1 MEPAILKRRAA
12 CRARAARAGRALA
25 AALALAA
32 VLWPALPAAASPGAP
47 GFWEAAPGDPVALA
61 DGLSDEE
68 LLGQSFMLGWLG
80 QDASPELLAWIRRGL
95 GGVKI
100 FTRNVDTLEGLRGAI
115 RAMQKE
121 AGRTRLGVPLF
132 VSTDQEG
139 GWVRHVKAGTSD
151 TPGNIA
157 LGASGLPRDALLTG
171 YYIGRELAA
180 LGINMNFAPTIDVYS
195 NPSAAVIG
203 PRAFSADPRATALL
217 ALAWFRGLAASGV
230 ISTAKHY
237 PGHGHADRDSHGA
250 LPVVPISF
258 QELWEREL
266 LPYRVLIPEGLPAI
280 MTGHLAFPRILGDL
294 TPSSRSPYL
303 VGELLRGRLGFDG
316 LVITD
321 DMEMTGALGPGVDTP
336 QACLEALRAGSDVV
350 LVSHTPE
357 LQERTWSFLLSRLA
371 SDPAF
376 KARLRES
383 ARRVLRLK
391 SRLYRD
397 QGFPLEPS
405 TAAVPA
411 PGAREFFAESALR
424 STTVVK
430 GEGLPYA
437 PKPGERLL
445 LAGQLEEFLTQGRRR
460 FPRAETLSFSY
471 LPFYQALGP
480 DKARLRQAAGA
491 YDTIIFCLA
500 NYNSLEVLKE
510 LAGLAPRLI
519 VVSTLSPVLLAEVPW
534 VRTAVAVYG
543 TGPVSFAGGFAV
555 LAGDFPAE
563 GRLPVDLKP

>member
-1 MEPAILKRRAA
+1 MEPSVLKRLP
-12 CRARAARAGRALA
+12 GALA
-25 AALALAA
+25 IAAVAAA
-32 VLWPALPAAASPGAP
+32 VLWPALPAAANPGTDRGAFWQDPAGDPGALA
-47 GFWEAAPGDPVALA
+47 EAM
-61 DGLSDEE
+61 SDEE
-68 LLGQSFMLGWLG
+68 LLGQVFMVGYLG
-80 QDASPELLAWIRRGL
+80 QTPSPELLAWIRRGL

-100 FTRNVDTLEGLRGAI
+100 FTRNVDTLEGLRGAV
-115 RAMQKE
+115 RTMQKE
-121 AGRTRLGVPLF
+121 TARARLGVPLF

-203 PRAFSADPRATALL
+203 PRAFSSDPRATALL
-217 ALAWFRGLAASGV
+217 ALAYFRGLAASGV
-230 ISTAKHY
+230 ICTAKHY

-250 LPVVPISF
+250 LPVVPIGF

-266 LPYRVLIPEGLPAI
+266 LPYRILIPEGLPAI
-280 MTGHLAFPRILGDL
+280 MTGHLAYPRILGDL

-303 VGELLRGRLGFDG
+303 VGEVLRGRLGFDG

-336 QACLEALRAGSDVV
+336 RACLEALQAGSDVV
-350 LVSHTPE
+350 LVSHTPQ

-383 ARRVLRLK
+383 ARRVLKLK
-391 SRLYRD
+391 SRLFRD
-397 QGFPLEPS
+397 EGFPLEPS
-405 TAAVPA
+405 GSPVPA
-411 PGAREFFAESALR
+411 PGAREFFAETALR
-424 STTVVK
+424 SATLVK
-430 GEGLPYA
+430 GERLPYA
-437 PKPGERLL
+437 PGPGERLL
-445 LAGQLEEFLTQGRRR
+445 LAGQFEEFLSQGLRR
-460 FPRAETLSFSY
+460 FPRADTLSFSY
-471 LPFYQALGP
+471 LPFYQALAP

-510 LAGLAPRLI
+510 LEPLAPRLLVI
-519 VVSTLSPVLLAEVPW
+519 STLSPVHLREVPW

-543 TGPVSFAGGFAV
+543 TGPMSFAGGFAV

-563 GRLPVDLKP
+563 GRMPVGLGP

>member
-1 MEPAILKRRAA
+1 V
-12 CRARAARAGRALA
+12 G
-25 AALALAA
+25 AALWLAP
-32 VLWPALPAAASPGAP
+32 LCFASPGSSAGAFWRTPPEDP
-47 GFWEAAPGDPVALA
+47 GALVEKL
-61 DGLSDEE
+61 GDEE
-68 LLGQSFMLGWLG
+68 LLGQCFMAGYLG
-80 QDASPELLAWIRRGL
+80 QQPPPELLGWIRRGL

-100 FTRNVDTLEGLRGAI
+100 FTRNVDTLEELAGAI
-115 RAMQKE
+115 RRMQDE
-121 AGRTRLGVPLF
+121 ASRTRLGIPLF

-171 YYIGRELAA
+171 YYIGRELAG

-203 PRAFSADPRATALL
+203 PRAFSSDPKATALL
-217 ALAWFRGLAASGV
+217 ALAWYRGLESSGV
-230 ISTAKHY
+230 ICTAKHY
-237 PGHGHADRDSHGA
+237 PGHGHADRDSHGS
-250 LPVVPISF
+250 LPVVPIGF

-266 LPYRVLIPEGLPAI
+266 LPYRILIPEGLPAI
-280 MTGHLAFPRILGDL
+280 MTGHLAFPRVLGDL
-294 TPSSRSPYL
+294 TPSSRSPFL

-336 QACLEALRAGSDVV
+336 KACLEALRAGSDVV

-357 LQERTWSFLLSRLA
+357 LQQRTWDYLLARLRA
-371 SDPAF
+371 DPAF
-376 KARLRES
+376 RAGLRES

-391 SRLYRD
+391 TRLYLTG
-397 QGFPLEPS
+397 GFPLQPS
-405 TAAVPA
+405 AASGPVA
-411 PGAREFFAESALR
+411 GAREFFAESALR
-424 STTVVK
+424 SATLVR
-430 GEGLPYA
+430 GERLPYE
-437 PKPGERLL
+437 PRPGERLL
-445 LAGQLEEFLTQGRRR
+445 LAGQFEEFLAQGRKR

-471 LPFYQALGP
+471 LPFYRALAQ

-500 NYNSLEVLKE
+500 NYNSLEVLRDLE
-510 LAGLAPRLI
+510 ALAPRILVI
-519 VVSTLSPVLLAEVPW
+519 SALSPVHLREVPW

-563 GRLPVDLKP
+563 GRLPVGLEP

>member
-1 MEPAILKRRAA
+1 LKAAGPA
-12 CRARAARAGRALA
+12 RARTLG
-25 AALALAA
+25 LALGL
-32 VLWPALPAAASPGAP
+32 VLGFWLALPAAANPATRAGAFWRSPPEDPGALVD
-47 GFWEAAPGDPVALA
+47 A
-61 DGLSDEE
+61 LSDEE
-68 LLGQSFMLGWLG
+68 LLGQSFMVGYLGR
-80 QDASPELLAWIRRGL
+80 DPSPELLGWIRRGL

-100 FTRNVDTLEGLRGAI
+100 FTRNVDTLEGLGRAI
-115 RAMQKE
+115 RVMQEE
-121 AGRTRLGVPLF
+121 AARTRLAVPLF

-139 GWVRHVKAGTSD
+139 GWVRHVKAGTSE

-157 LGASGLPRDALLTG
+157 LGAAGLPRDALLTG

-217 ALAWFRGLAASGV
+217 ALAWFRGLQASGV
-230 ISTAKHY
+230 ICTAKHY

-250 LPVVPISF
+250 LPVVPIDF
-258 QELWEREL
+258 QELWEQEL

-303 VGELLRGRLGFDG
+303 VGEVLRGRLAFDG

-336 QACLEALRAGSDVV
+336 RACLEALQAGSDVV

-357 LQERTWSFLLSRLA
+357 LQERTWSFLLARLRA
-371 SDPAF
+371 DPAF
-376 KARLRES
+376 RARLRES

-391 SRLYRD
+391 ARLFLAEA
-397 QGFPLEPS
+397 FPLEASGGP
-405 TAAVPA
+405 VPA
-411 PGAREFFAESALR
+411 PGAREFFAETALR
-424 STTVVK
+424 SATLVK
-430 GEGLPYA
+430 GERLPYA
-437 PKPGERLL
+437 PAPGERLL
-445 LAGQLEEFLTQGRRR
+445 LVGQFPEFLAQGRRR
-460 FPRAETLSFSY
+460 YPLAETLSFSY
-471 LPFYQALGP
+471 LPFYAARPQ
-480 DKARLRQAAGA
+480 DKARLRQEAGA

-510 LAGLAPRLI
+510 LAPLAPRILVI
-519 VVSTLSPVLLAEVPW
+519 STLSPVLLGEVPW

-563 GRLPVDLKP
+563 GRMPVGLGP